1 MDPTP
6 SVPDLLLR
14 IMQQN
19 DTGFSEIRQSLA
31 KQNETINRIDR
42 DVALLQRD
50 TEQMKAIPNRVQ
62 ALETS
67 RDIHARQLADAD
79 RCRLDHDGRIGEL
92 ESTSDHRK
100 GWEGFGGKM
109 LYLLG
114 GAVASAIVTAAA
126 LALRT

>member
-1 MDPTP
+1 
-6 SVPDLLLR
+6 
-14 IMQQN
+14 MQQQ
-19 DTGFSEIRQSLA
+19 DSGFAEIRQSQG
-31 KQNETINRIDR
+31 KIVDSVNRIDR
-42 DVALLQRD
+42 DVALLQL
-50 TEQMKAIPNRVQ
+50 TSEQMKAIPTRVQ

-67 RDIHARQLADAD
+67 RDVHARQLADAD
-79 RCRLDHDGRIGEL
+79 RFRIDHNDRIGEL

-114 GAVASAIVTAAA
+114 GAVVSAIVTAAA